1 MTKLNITLKRFV
13 AFITLTFLMT
23 ISPQSNATEGLFTN
37 GKNHGDWASGQFHA
51 GSTVSSRMI
60 SISKRDPDTAFVLDF
75 DDQNHYTAQLFMRK
89 LQGNIGTITIKQP
102 TTIPCSL
109 RIDTKDIFNIQC
121 ILSEDNKA
129 LFVTFNS
136 GLGSRFISESK
147 TGSTLRVKLLD
158 TYIKF
163 SLKGFTAALNRI
175 NNLSTKNED
184 DSQFFNNNNS
194 SFSNSDDSYFL

>member
-1 MTKLNITLKRFV
+1 MKNLNITLKRFV
-13 AFITLTFLMT
+13 AFITFFLMT
-23 ISPQSNATEGLFTN
+23 ISTQSNAVESSFTN
-37 GKNHGDWASGQFHA
+37 KKIHGEWTTGQISA
-51 GSTVSSRMI
+51 DNVALSRRMVSF
-60 SISKRDPDTAFVLDF
+60 SKRDPDTAFVLDF
-75 DDQNHYTAQLFMRK
+75 DEQNLYTAQIFMRK
-89 LQGNIGTITIKQP
+89 LQDDIGTITIKQP

-121 ILSEDNKA
+121 IISEDNKM

-147 TGSTLRVKLLD
+147 TGSNLRVKLFD

-175 NNLSTKNED
+175 INLSTKTED
-184 DSQFFNNNNS
+184 DSQFFKNNNS